1 MDYYSKTPPPLP
13 DGHRKPLFFFFYIS
27 EEEPQRQL
35 GKIQRFQ
42 RINSVEYMIAI
53 QASQRQAWAMFCLEK
68 LADSQGNKVKASI
81 AEFIT

>member
-1 MDYYSKTPPPLP
+1 
-13 DGHRKPLFFFFYIS
+13 
-27 EEEPQRQL
+27 
-35 GKIQRFQ
+35 
-42 RINSVEYMIAI
+42 MIAI